1 MSTLSKQPYLLRALY
16 EWCVDAGYTP
26 YIVLHV
32 DGNTRVPAGFSRN
45 GEITLNLHPDA
56 VQGLEITDEWL
67 SFTAR
72 FGGVAQRIE
81 APVQNVLAIYAQ
93 ETGDGMSFAAIS
105 TVENANSGLASDEGA
120 APAADPVPQPRGKP
134 TLRVVK

>member
-26 YIVLHV
+26 YIVVHV
-32 DGNTRVPAGFSRN
+32 DGDTRIPAGFARN

-56 VQGLEITDEWL
+56 VQGLDITDEWL

-93 ETGDGMSFAAIS
+93 ETGDGMSFAAMNPADEA
-105 TVENANSGLASDEGA
+105 TSGLESDEAPAPVADPA
-120 APAADPVPQPRGKP
+120 APPRGKP